1 VVFPGLLIS
10 FSSSAFFKASLIML
24 CISTL
29 SNLE

>member
-1 VVFPGLLIS
+1 LALPGLFIS